1 MIEVEKHVNSN
12 LTFYYIKGT
21 QILHREDGPALIS
34 ISGTKEWWING
45 KIHRDDGP
53 AKEYRTGK
61 KEWYLNG
68 QYFDSKEFWFEA
80 LPEDKKLK
88 MIYSEYFIRG

>member
-1 MIEVEKHVNSN
+1 MIEVEKVVEYDDIS
-12 LTFYYIKGT
+12 YYIKGT
-21 QILHREDGPALIS
+21 KTLHREDGPAFIS
-34 ISGTKEWWING
+34 MSGTREWWING

-68 QYFDSKEFWFEA
+68 QYFDSKESWFEA
-80 LPEDKKLK
+80 LTEEQKIKAF
-88 MIYSEYFIRG
+88 YSEYFIEG